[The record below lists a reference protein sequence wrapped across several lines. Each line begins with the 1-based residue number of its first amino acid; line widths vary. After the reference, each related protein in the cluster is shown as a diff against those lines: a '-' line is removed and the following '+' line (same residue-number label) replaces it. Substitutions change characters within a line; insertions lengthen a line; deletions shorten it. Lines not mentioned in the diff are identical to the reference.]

1 MADFSLNRSESRHPP
16 KSSSE
21 GRKDLRGTNENRGE
35 RPNTVPSAPDAPK
48 PVDLSPAGALAVALD
63 RRPDAQAPA
72 NDTASP
78 GVAYL
83 VTTKGERI
91 AVDADLHP
99 ELDQYT
105 WRLDQKGYPRR
116 TIRLTPGRQGKK
128 SCIFLHR
135 QIVGA
140 EAGQYVDH
148 RDGNPLH
155 CWRDNLRVTTP
166 LGNSRNVRNSKNTKA
181 GKLKGVYETASGK
194 WASAIG
200 AGEKKPDGKS
210 RRIYLG
216 SFDTPE
222 QAARAYDDAAI
233 RYFGSFAATNFMSP
247 ADEAWALKKLREGE
261 ANFDVSDLPTPGGA
275 K

>member
-1 MADFSLNRSESRHPP
+1 MTAAKSLPVADP
-16 KSSSE
+16 
-21 GRKDLRGTNENRGE
+21 T
-35 RPNTVPSAPDAPK
+35 
-48 PVDLSPAGALAVALD
+48 
-63 RRPDAQAPA
+63 PA
-72 NDTASP
+72 NDTAPSA
-78 GVAYL
+78 VAYL

-116 TIRLTPGRQGKK
+116 TIRLTPGRAGKK

-155 CWRDNLRVTTP
+155 CWRDHLRVTTP

-181 GKLKGVYETASGK
+181 GKYKGVYRTASGK
-194 WASAIG
+194 WAAAIG
-200 AGEKKPDGKS
+200 AGEKKPNGKA
-210 RRIYLG
+210 RLEYLG
-216 SFDTPE
+216 SFTTPE
-222 QAARAYDDAAI
+222 EAARAYDAAAL
-233 RYFGSFAATNFMSP
+233 RYFGEHAATNHLSI
-247 ADEAWALKKLREGE
+247 ADERWALQRLREGE
-261 ANFDVSDLPTPGGA
+261 ADFDLSDLPPPGGTL
-275 K
+275 